1 MPKIDVYED
10 EELGVLEDKTEA
22 LTLRSKRTER
32 ARKKQTRKARKA
44 KDSPHGFLSILP
56 YELLME
62 IFTLLQPSDLF
73 RLQRTSKSLKSF
85 IAQEETRIAR
95 AVTKLRYSCL
105 EQCFRLP
112 VLLANV
118 DPAIHHYLQTTER
131 QEILTIHRRPYQHIN
146 SPEPTEVCTC
156 LTCTLRWFALAITV
170 DFAHWQDYLD
180 EGEPIPMVPRGKS
193 PEWNQAIINAQ
204 ATIVRKALY
213 SPLWHAC
220 LLEAHLNSTTR
231 SIRRHAANKGNKRR
245 RFRMTEED
253 VNSGTDAFL
262 ARSGPPSLDFPYH
275 RDNYYLLETFMPN
288 RSWSK
293 EYSRWLFV
301 PASQHDRDIEF
312 IVMWAERRRK
322 AEQQAFEERAREQA
336 SGHEM
341 RGRLGFT
348 TASIFANR
356 HPLAPFHP
364 LERLQ
369 NIV

>member
-1 MPKIDVYED
+1 MPRVDIRED

-32 ARKKQTRKARKA
+32 ARKKQTKRAMKT
-44 KDSPHGFLSILP
+44 KDSSHDFLSTLP
-56 YELLME
+56 YELVMGIL
-62 IFTLLQPSDLF
+62 TLLQPSDLF
-73 RLQRTSKSLKSF
+73 RLQRTSKSFHAF
-85 IAQEETRIAR
+85 IAEEEARIVR
-95 AVTKLRYSCL
+95 AVTRWRYSCL

-118 DPAIHHYLQTTER
+118 DPAVHPYLQTPER
-131 QEILTIHRRPYQHIN
+131 QEILTIHRKPYQHIK

-156 LTCTLRWFALAITV
+156 LTCTLRWFALAIVV
-170 DFAHWQDYLD
+170 DFAHWQEHLD

-193 PEWNQAIINAQ
+193 PEWNQAIIHTQ

-213 SPLWHAC
+213 SPLWHAR
-220 LLEAHLNSTTR
+220 LLEAHLDSTTR

-253 VNSGTDAFL
+253 VNSGTDDFL
-262 ARSGPPSLDFPYH
+262 TRSGPPSLDFPYH

-288 RSWSK
+288 RSWSQ
-293 EYSRWLFV
+293 EFSRWLFV

-322 AEQQAFEERAREQA
+322 AEQQA
-336 SGHEM
+336 SG
-341 RGRLGFT
+341 
-348 TASIFANR
+348 
-356 HPLAPFHP
+356 
-364 LERLQ
+364 
-369 NIV
+369 